1 MKKKILI
8 LLPVVAMMFALA
20 SCDSKLCYCY
30 ERTSM
35 GVQEVESYT
44 NTDTPC
50 NALSTS
56 SRTCVERQERMNPGD
71 IAWATRK

>member
-1 MKKKILI
+1 MKKV
-8 LLPVVAMMFALA
+8 LLGIAGLMAIVALS

-30 ERTSM
+30 ERTSL

-50 NALSTS
+50 SALSNY

-71 IAWATRK
+71 IAWATNK